1 MRKQSRIPYRAY
13 KHYVTQVIRS
23 KKAWRRQ
30 MARLPIEE
38 KLKIVEDLRQW
49 REEIPKLRQRSR
61 FS

>member
-1 MRKQSRIPYRAY
+1 
-13 KHYVTQVIRS
+13 
-23 KKAWRRQ
+23 

-61 FS
+61 SS